1 MSLELNHNQKSLEE
15 IQEIIASQNC
25 PDDIQTIKEY
35 VKILKGKLAF
45 HLASKFLSLAR
56 DKQQKLR
63 QSWDDTSEQ
72 EWWQIDTVKDEVWIV
87 QQLALCTY
95 KNEEIPA
102 RKRLDLALA
111 LLEAIGLRN
120 PSNKNTE
127 TLCLG
132 GAVHK
137 IKWQQFGQ
145 TEDLYE
151 SLSFYRAA
159 FERNPQEDM
168 GYGGVNAAFIL
179 DLLADR
185 ANSIAR
191 RSGTSSESKEAN
203 RFQQQAHELRQ
214 QMAEQIPK
222 WLDQAQNSSEEQK
235 FWHLLTLA
243 EIHFG
248 LKNYAEAR
256 EWLTKANIKNAEEWK
271 KRALFTQLVR
281 IAHLQDL
288 VPPKESDN
296 PSEWDD
302 AWKTLAVIVGEEHAQ
317 RAFLAG
323 SGKVG
328 LALSGGGFR
337 ASFFHL
343 GVLARLAEMDALRS
357 VEALSTVSG
366 GSILGAH
373 YYLEVQN
380 LLQTKADNEITRDDY
395 IAIVRRV
402 QEKFLKGVQTNV
414 KMQTFASIKD
424 NWEFISGKKDY
435 SRSHRLGEF
444 YESKLYQEIADGHGD
459 NKPRT
464 MPELLIKPKD
474 ASDSEPFKPKF
485 SNWIRRAKVPT
496 LTLNSSSLCSGH
508 NWQFTANSMG
518 EPPSHINGE
527 IDINRRYRRVYYP
540 DAPTDDLKN
549 YRLGYAVA
557 ASACVPGMF
566 EPITITGLYED
577 RTVRLVDGGVHDNQG
592 VAGLLSEGCTRILCS
607 DACGQMEDIKSP
619 SDSPP
624 GVLLR
629 VTSILQ
635 DRVREAEY
643 QDLRGRL
650 DSRALDGLFFVHTR
664 KELETQ
670 PLDWINC
677 QDPQPSKPISS
688 NQTSYGI
695 DRELQEKI
703 AAMRTDLDAFTEVEA
718 YALIASGYSITKR
731 EFELLQEQHR
741 KDGKPGT
748 WSGYDIDAAG
758 VAWPFRKLESL
769 MAMKQDTNPQ
779 SKDLHQQLHVARKV
793 FFKVW
798 DLSSVYRA
806 LMYSV
811 GIVVLFL
818 LGSLIISTWGA
829 PAIQTITWGAL
840 IIFLLLTMASF
851 FVPMFRWLNPGNE
864 AKSILLKF
872 AIAVI
877 GYTLARFHIHCVDR
891 YFLARGKLERLLNL
905 KQ

>member
-1 MSLELNHNQKSLEE
+1 MSLELDQNQESLAH
-15 IQEIIASQNC
+15 IQKIIASHQC
-25 PDDIQTIKEY
+25 PDDIRTIKEY
-35 VKILKGKLAF
+35 VEILKDKSAF
-45 HLASKFLSLAR
+45 HSASKFLNLAR

-63 QSWDDTSEQ
+63 QSRSDTSEQ
-72 EWWQIDTVKDEVWIV
+72 EWWQIDTAKDEVWIV

-102 RKRLDLALA
+102 RKRLDQALA
-111 LLEAIGLRN
+111 LLEEIGLRN

-137 IKWQQFGQ
+137 IKWQQFRQ

-151 SLSFYRAA
+151 SLSFYRTA
-159 FERNPQEDM
+159 FERNPQGDM

-185 ANSIAR
+185 ASSIAR
-191 RSGTSSESKEAN
+191 RSGTSSESKEAS
-203 RFQQQAHELRQ
+203 RFQEQAHELRQ
-214 QMAEQIPK
+214 KMAKEIPDLLNNPQHTDPEK
-222 WLDQAQNSSEEQK
+222 H

-243 EIHFG
+243 EVYFG
-248 LKNYAEAR
+248 LRNYAEALK
-256 EWLTKANIKNAEEWK
+256 WLTQANIEQAEEWK
-271 KRALFTQLVR
+271 KRTLFTQLVR
-281 IAHLQDL
+281 IAHLQGL
-288 VPPKESDN
+288 VPPQESDD

-380 LLQTKADNEITRDDY
+380 ILQTKADNEITRDDY

-414 KMQTFASIKD
+414 KMQTFASVKD
-424 NWEFISGKKDY
+424 NWEFISGKKGY

-444 YESKLYQEIADGHGD
+444 YESKLYQEVADGHAEG
-459 NKPRT
+459 KPRS

-474 ASDSEPFKPKF
+474 TSDTKPSQAKA
-485 SNWIRRAKVPT
+485 SNWKRRAKVPT
-496 LTLNSSSLCSGH
+496 LILNSSSLNSGH

-518 EPPSHINGE
+518 DPPGHILGE
-527 IDINRRYRRVYYP
+527 IDINSRYRRVYYQ
-540 DAPTDDLKN
+540 DAPTDELKH

-566 EPITITGLYED
+566 EPLTITGLYEN

-592 VAGLLSEGCTRILCS
+592 VAGLLSDGCTRILCS

-619 SDSPP
+619 SDTPP

-643 QDLRGRL
+643 QDLRCRL

-664 KELETQ
+664 KELEAQ

-677 QDPQPSKPISS
+677 QDRQPSKQISS

-703 AAMRTDLDAFTEVEA
+703 AAMRTDLDAFSEVEA
-718 YALIASGYSITKR
+718 YTLIASGYRITKR

-741 KDGKPGT
+741 KDGKLGT
-748 WSGYDIDAAG
+748 WGGYDIDAAG
-758 VAWPFRKLESL
+758 VDWPFRKLEPL
-769 MAMKQDTNPQ
+769 LAMQPNTNPQ
-779 SKDLHQQLHVARKV
+779 SKDLHHQLHVARKI

-798 DLSSVYRA
+798 DLSPVYRA
-806 LMYSV
+806 LMYGV
-811 GIVVLFL
+811 GIVAAAF
-818 LGSLIISTWGA
+818 G
-829 PAIQTITWGAL
+829 Q
-840 IIFLLLTMASF
+840 
-851 FVPMFRWLNPGNE
+851 PGHFN
-864 AKSILLKF
+864 
-872 AIAVI
+872 
-877 GYTLARFHIHCVDR
+877 
-891 YFLARGKLERLLNL
+891 LERTCYPDDYMGRIDNFPAPNDAQFFCTYVSLAKPEQRSEKLFTQIRHRGHRL
-905 KQ
+905 HTRQISHPLCRPVFSCAW

>member
-1 MSLELNHNQKSLEE
+1 MSLELDQDQELLAHIQK
-15 IQEIIASQNC
+15 IITSHQC
-25 PDDIQTIKEY
+25 PDDTQTIKTY
-35 VKILKGKLAF
+35 VEILKDKSAF
-45 HLASKFLSLAR
+45 HSAIKFLNLAR
-56 DKQQKLR
+56 DKHQKLR
-63 QSWDDTSEQ
+63 QSQGNTAE
-72 EWWQIDTVKDEVWIV
+72 EWWQAETAKDEVWIV

-102 RKRLDLALA
+102 RKRLEQALA
-111 LLEAIGLRN
+111 LLEEIGLRN

-132 GAVHK
+132 GAAHK

-159 FERNPQEDM
+159 FERNPREDM

-191 RSGTSSESKEAN
+191 RSGTSSESKEAS
-203 RFQQQAHELRQ
+203 RFQEQAHELRQ
-214 QMAEQIPK
+214 KMAEQISK
-222 WLDQAQNSSEEQK
+222 WLDQAQNSSKEQE

-243 EIHFG
+243 EVYFG
-248 LKNYAEAR
+248 LKKYEKAR
-256 EWLTKANIKNAEEWK
+256 EWLTKVNFRQVGIWK
-271 KRALFTQLVR
+271 TQTFFTQLVR
-281 IAHLQDL
+281 IAHLQGL
-288 VPPKESDN
+288 VPPKESDD
-296 PSEWDD
+296 PSEWGD

-317 RAFLAG
+317 RAFQAG
-323 SGKVG
+323 SGRVG

-380 LLQTKADNEITRDDY
+380 LLQTKADNKITRDDY

-424 NWEFISGKKDY
+424 NWEFISGKNDY

-444 YESKLYQEIADGHGD
+444 YESRLYQEVADGHAEG
-459 NKPRT
+459 KPRT

-474 ASDSEPFKPKF
+474 ASNSEPFQPKF
-485 SNWIRRAKVPT
+485 SNWKRRAKVPT
-496 LTLNSSSLCSGH
+496 LILNSSSLNSGH

-518 EPPSHINGE
+518 EPPGHILGE
-527 IDINRRYRRVYYP
+527 IDINRRYRRVCYKK
-540 DAPTDDLKN
+540 APTDELKH

-566 EPITITGLYED
+566 EPITITGLCKEG

-619 SDSPP
+619 SDTPP

-643 QDLRGRL
+643 QDLRCRL

-664 KELETQ
+664 KELEAQ
-670 PLDWINC
+670 PLDWITC
-677 QDPQPSKPISS
+677 QDPPPSKPTPS

-703 AAMRTDLDAFTEVEA
+703 AAMRTDLDAFSEVEV
-718 YALIASGYSITKR
+718 YALIASGYRITKR
-731 EFELLQEQHR
+731 EFELLQKQHR

-748 WSGYDIDAAG
+748 WGGYDIDAAG
-758 VAWPFRKLESL
+758 VDWPFRKLEPL
-769 MAMKQDTNPQ
+769 MAMQQNTNPQ
-779 SKDLHQQLHVARKV
+779 SKDLHQQLHVARKI

-798 DLSSVYRA
+798 DLSLVYRI
-806 LMYSV
+806 LMYGV
-811 GIVVLFL
+811 GIMALLLLSSLVISN
-818 LGSLIISTWGA
+818 LGSTAI
-829 PAIQTITWGAL
+829 PAVSWDAFIT
-840 IIFLLLTMASF
+840 F
-851 FVPMFRWLNPGNE
+851 FVVTIICFFYPMFRWLNPGNE
-864 AKSILLKF
+864 AKSFLLKF

-877 GYTLARFHIHCVDR
+877 GYTLAKFHIHCVDR

>member
-1 MSLELNHNQKSLEE
+1 MSPELNPNQESLAHIKKIVE
-15 IQEIIASQNC
+15 SHNC
-25 PDDIQTIKEY
+25 PNEIQTIKEY
-35 VKILKGKLAF
+35 IKILKGKSEF
-45 HLASKFLSLAR
+45 YLASKLLNLAR
-56 DKQQKLR
+56 DKQSKLR
-63 QSWDDTSEQ
+63 QPEENAPEQ
-72 EWWQIDTVKDEVWIV
+72 EWRQSETAKDEVWVI

-102 RKRLDLALA
+102 RKRLDQALT
-111 LLEAIGLRN
+111 LLEEIGLRN
-120 PSNKNTE
+120 KSNSNTE

-137 IKWQQFGQ
+137 IKWQQLGQ

-185 ANSIAR
+185 ASSIAR
-191 RSGTSSESKEAN
+191 RSGTSSGEAD
-203 RFQQQAHELRQ
+203 RLQKQAENLRR
-214 QMAEQIPK
+214 QMAKEIPDL
-222 WLDQAQNSSEEQK
+222 LDNPQHADPEK
-235 FWHLLTLA
+235 HFWHLLTLA
-243 EIHFG
+243 EVHFG
-248 LKNYAEAR
+248 LKKYEEAR
-256 EWLTKANIKNAEEWK
+256 EWLTKANVEQADEWK
-271 KRALFTQLVR
+271 QRTLFTQLVR
-281 IAHLQDL
+281 IAHLQGL
-288 VPPKESDN
+288 VPPKESDS
-296 PSEWDD
+296 PSEWHL
-302 AWKTLAVIVGEEHAQ
+302 AWKTLSVVVGEEHAQ

-343 GVLARLAEMDALRS
+343 GVLARLAEMDALRN

-380 LLQTKADNEITRDDY
+380 ILQTKADNDITREDY
-395 IAIVRRV
+395 IEIVRRV

-444 YESKLYQEIADGHGD
+444 YESKLYQEIADGHGN

-496 LTLNSSSLCSGH
+496 LMLNSSSLNSGH

-540 DAPTDDLKN
+540 DAPTGELKH

-577 RTVRLVDGGVHDNQG
+577 RTIRLVDGGVHDNLG

-607 DACGQMEDIKSP
+607 DACGQMEDVKSP
-619 SDSPP
+619 SDTPP

-643 QDLRGRL
+643 QDLRCRL

-664 KELETQ
+664 KELEAQ

-677 QDPQPSKPISS
+677 QDQQPSSQISS
-688 NQTSYGI
+688 SETSYGI

-703 AAMRTDLDAFTEVEA
+703 AAIRTDLDAFTEVEV
-718 YALIASGYSITKR
+718 YALIASGYRITKR

-748 WSGYDIDAAG
+748 WGGYDIDAAG
-758 VAWPFRKLESL
+758 VDWPFRKLEPL
-769 MAMKQDTNPQ
+769 LAMQQDTNQQ
-779 SKDLHQQLHVARKV
+779 SKDLHHQLHVARKV

-798 DLSSVYRA
+798 DLSPVYRV
-806 LMYSV
+806 LMYGV
-811 GIVVLFL
+811 GIVALLL
-818 LGSLIISTWGA
+818 LGSLVISTWNA
-829 PAIQTITWGAL
+829 PAIPTITWGAL

-872 AIAVI
+872 AIAII

>member
-1 MSLELNHNQKSLEE
+1 MSLELSPKQESLAH
-15 IQEIIASQNC
+15 IKKIVDSHHC
-25 PDDIQTIKEY
+25 PNEIQTIKEY
-35 VKILKGKLAF
+35 VNILKGESEF
-45 HLASKFLSLAR
+45 YLASKLLNWTR
-56 DKQQKLR
+56 DKQNKLR
-63 QSWDDTSEQ
+63 QSEESASKQ
-72 EWWQIDTVKDEVWIV
+72 EWWLSETAKDEVWII

-102 RKRLDLALA
+102 RKRLDQALA
-111 LLEAIGLRN
+111 LLEEIGLRN
-120 PSNKNTE
+120 PSNKNAE

-132 GAVHK
+132 GAAHK

-191 RSGTSSESKEAN
+191 RSGTSSGEAE
-203 RFQQQAHELRQ
+203 RLQKQAENLRQ
-214 QMAEQIPK
+214 QMAKEIPAL
-222 WLDQAQNSSEEQK
+222 LDNSQHSDPENH

-243 EIHFG
+243 EVYFG
-248 LKNYAEAR
+248 LRNYVEALK
-256 EWLTKANIKNAEEWK
+256 WLTQANIEQTDEWK
-271 KRALFTQLVR
+271 QRTLFTQLVR
-281 IAHLQDL
+281 IAHLQGL
-288 VPPKESDN
+288 VPPKESDS

-302 AWKTLAVIVGEEHAQ
+302 AWKTLAVIVGEQYAQ
-317 RAFLAG
+317 RAFQAG

-380 LLQTKADNEITRDDY
+380 ILQTKTDNEITRDDY

-414 KMQTFASIKD
+414 KMQTFASVKD

-444 YESKLYQEIADGHGD
+444 YESRLYQEVADGHAED
-459 NKPRT
+459 KPRS

-474 ASDSEPFKPKF
+474 ASDSKPFKPKF

-496 LTLNSSSLCSGH
+496 LILNSSSLNSGH

-518 EPPSHINGE
+518 EPPGHILGE
-527 IDINRRYRRVYYP
+527 IDINRRYRRVYYK
-540 DAPTDDLKN
+540 DAPTSDLKH

-566 EPITITGLYED
+566 EPLTITGLYENC
-577 RTVRLVDGGVHDNQG
+577 TVRLVDGGVHDNQG
-592 VAGLLSEGCTRILCS
+592 VAGLLSDGCTRILCS

-619 SDSPP
+619 ADTPP

-629 VTSILQ
+629 VSSILQ

-643 QDLRGRL
+643 QDLRCRL
-650 DSRALDGLFFVHTR
+650 DSRALDGLLFVHTR
-664 KELETQ
+664 KELEAQ

-677 QDPQPSKPISS
+677 QDRQPSEQTPG

-703 AAMRTDLDAFTEVEA
+703 AAMRTDLDAFTEIEA
-718 YALIASGYSITKR
+718 YALIASGYRITKR

-741 KDGKPGT
+741 KDGKSGT
-748 WSGYDIDAAG
+748 WGGYDIDAAG
-758 VAWPFRKLESL
+758 VDWPFRKLEPL
-769 MAMKQDTNPQ
+769 LAMQQNTNPQ
-779 SKDLHQQLHVARKV
+779 SEDLHHQLHVARKI

-798 DLSSVYRA
+798 DLSPVYRA
-806 LMYSV
+806 LMYGV
-811 GIVVLFL
+811 GIVVLLL
-818 LGSLIISTWGA
+818 LGSLVISTWGA

-840 IIFLLLTMASF
+840 ITLIFVTMVSF

-872 AIAVI
+872 AIATI
-877 GYTLARFHIHCVDR
+877 GYTLAKFHIHCVDR